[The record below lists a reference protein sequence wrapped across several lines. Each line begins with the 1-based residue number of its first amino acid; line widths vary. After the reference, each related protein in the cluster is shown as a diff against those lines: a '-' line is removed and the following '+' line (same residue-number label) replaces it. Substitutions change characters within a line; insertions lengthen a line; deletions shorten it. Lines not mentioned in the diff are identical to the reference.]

1 MSAVTR
7 GMHFNT
13 VTKRIVS
20 ALLIFS
26 LAFPLGC
33 ARSSGAPD
41 TYEDLLFDADDDA
54 YNMFRQV
61 ASLRAQSI
69 RLQLNCRG

>member
-41 TYEDLLFDADDDA
+41 TYEELLFDADDA